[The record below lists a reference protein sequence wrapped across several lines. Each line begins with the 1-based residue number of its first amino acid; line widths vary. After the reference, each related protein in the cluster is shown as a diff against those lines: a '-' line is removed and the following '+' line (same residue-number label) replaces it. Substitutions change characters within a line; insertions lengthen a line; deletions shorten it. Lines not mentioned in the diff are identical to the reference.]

1 MDLAFNSHKKQG
13 AFMRGTS
20 DKLYGSAPVRCV
32 MALALTFV
40 SVTTACAESSSA
52 LTEPVG
58 GWRYNGL
65 LDRSE
70 APRVAY
76 PIPPID
82 RGGQRS
88 RTMIEGQ
95 IKALGKQRGPN
106 VLSVNGNP
114 LNLYTDEQGRF
125 ARPYAFGAGSNSV
138 EVRSAEGKSLKR
150 VQFYEANNQRTPAR
164 IRVVLGWDD
173 PNAELDLHIV
183 TPDGQHAFFAHP
195 VLTNGGGLDTDSVDG
210 PGPEM
215 FTMTAPLQG
224 TYLIYVNYWGN
235 YSSGGGY
242 NFDEASNEKEVIT
255 SQINLVLNENTVNE
269 KRETFIVPL
278 RGIGDLLLVKT
289 FNY

>member
-1 MDLAFNSHKKQG
+1 
-13 AFMRGTS
+13 
-20 DKLYGSAPVRCV
+20 
-32 MALALTFV
+32 MALVMTFI
-40 SVTTACAESSSA
+40 SATTALAEPSSA
-52 LTEPVG
+52 LSEPVG

-65 LDRSE
+65 LDRNE

-76 PIPPID
+76 PTPPID
-82 RGGQRS
+82 RGAQRS

-106 VLSVNGNP
+106 VLAVNGNP

-150 VQFYEANNQRTPAR
+150 VQFYEANSQRTPAR

-183 TPDGQHAFFAHP
+183 TPDGQHAFFAQP